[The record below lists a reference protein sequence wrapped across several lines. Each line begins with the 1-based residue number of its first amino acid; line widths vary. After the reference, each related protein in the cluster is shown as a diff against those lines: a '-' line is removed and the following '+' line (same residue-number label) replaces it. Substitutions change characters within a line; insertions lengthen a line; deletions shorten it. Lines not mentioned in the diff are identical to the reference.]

1 MLDWL
6 LEIDKDL
13 FLFLNGIGHPLLDT
27 PMIWLSDKYIWFP
40 FYGYLI
46 FRLYQKYH
54 FKFYQPLIALILVI
68 VFADQVTSG
77 FMKPFFERLRPCH
90 EPGLE
95 SLIILI
101 KGCGGQYGFASSHAA
116 NTFGL
121 ATFFYLI
128 ERSKFSYGM
137 LVWAFLVS
145 YSRVYLGV
153 HYPGDIIIGGLV
165 GATGAIVMHTIL
177 VKIFPEIKEY

>member
-6 LEIDKDL
+6 IDLDKTL
-13 FLFLNGIGHPLLDT
+13 FLFLNGLGHPFLDF

-46 FRLYQKYH
+46 FRLYQHYKLQ
-54 FKFYQPLIALILVI
+54 FYQPLIALILVI
-68 VFADQVTSG
+68 IIADQTTSG

-90 EPGLE
+90 EEELAN
-95 SLIILI
+95 LIVLI
-101 KGCGGQYGFASSHAA
+101 KGCGGSYGFASSHAA

-121 ATFFYLI
+121 ATFFFLI
-128 ERSKFSYGM
+128 ERSKFSIIM
-137 LVWAFLVS
+137 LFWAFMVS

-153 HYPGDIIIGGLV
+153 HYPLDIIVGGFV
-165 GATGAIVMHTIL
+165 GAVGAVICKTL
-177 VKIFPEIKEY
+177 VYRINPRLAES